1 MIFNDARALG
11 APPGTIRRVYV
22 DGPFGQIHMRVAAPQ
37 SAPTRTPLICFH
49 QSPQSGRVFTEVLK
63 GLGTDRFVYA
73 PDTPGY
79 GESDLPAEPPDIA
92 DYAKAMGAVL
102 DQLGHVPV
110 DILGYHTGAL
120 TATEL
125 AINRPKQI
133 RRMVLIG
140 LAVFKQD
147 EIDNFFKTPWPIPMT
162 MDDSF
167 VRNEWNRSV
176 QWAGDH
182 PLPLIARGFVDK
194 LKAGDKA
201 FWGARAAMRYP
212 FAEKLPKVTQPV
224 LAIGPKDD
232 LWDIS
237 TRAAPLI
244 KNGTFERWPDNGFG
258 IFDLATERINAKIR
272 SHLDV

>member
-1 MIFNDARALG
+1 MTANIVRTYF
-11 APPGTIRRVYV
+11 
-22 DGPFGQIHMRVAAPQ
+22 DGPFGQVHVRIAKPNGT
-37 SAPTRTPLICFH
+37 PTRTPLICFH
-49 QSPQSGRVFTEVLK
+49 QSPQSGRVFTEVLR
-63 GLGTDRFVYA
+63 GLGTDRCVYA

-79 GESDLPAEPPDIA
+79 GESDPSPEPADIA
-92 DYAKAMGAVL
+92 DYARAMSAVM
-102 DQLGHVPV
+102 DKLGHAQF

-125 AINRPKQI
+125 AITQAPRI

-140 LAVFKQD
+140 LAVLQQP
-147 EIDNFFKTPWPIPMT
+147 EIDAFFKTPWPVPMT

-167 VRNEWNRSV
+167 VRGEWNRSV
-176 QWAGDH
+176 QWAG
-182 PLPLIARGFVDK
+182 PGSTLPVIARGFVDK

-212 FAEKLPKVTQPV
+212 FAEKLPQVTQPIM
-224 LAIGPKDD
+224 AIGPKDD

-244 KNGTFERWPDNGFG
+244 QNGTFERWPDHGFG
-258 IFDLATERINAKIR
+258 IFDAATEAINAKIR

>member
-1 MIFNDARALG
+1 MPA
-11 APPGTIRRVYV
+11 TIRRDYL
-22 DGPFGQIHMRVAAPQ
+22 DGPFGQIHLRIAKPEGAA
-37 SAPTRTPLICFH
+37 TRTPLICFH

-63 GLGTDRFVYA
+63 DLGQDRPAYA
-73 PDTPGY
+73 PDTPGF
-79 GESDLPAEPPDIA
+79 GESDLPPEPPDIA
-92 DYAKAMGAVL
+92 DYARAMGAVM
-102 DQLGHVPV
+102 DQLGHTTF

-125 AINRPKQI
+125 AITRPGQI

-140 LAVFKQD
+140 LAVFEQA
-147 EIDNFFKTPWPIPMT
+147 EIDAFFKQPWPVPMT

-176 QWAGDH
+176 HWAAGQ

-212 FAEKLPKVTQPV
+212 MRDKLPLVKQPV

-232 LWDIS
+232 LWEIS

-244 KNGTFERWPDNGFG
+244 KNGSFERWPDNGFG
-258 IFDLATERINAKIR
+258 IFDVASAAINKKIR